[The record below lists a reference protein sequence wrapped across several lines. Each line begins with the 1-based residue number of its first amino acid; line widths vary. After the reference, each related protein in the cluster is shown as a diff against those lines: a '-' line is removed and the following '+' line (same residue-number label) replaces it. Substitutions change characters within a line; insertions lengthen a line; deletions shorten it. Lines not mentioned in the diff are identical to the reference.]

1 MFQFS
6 ALALISEW
14 QAFNLPGCPIRIRAD
29 HFPFANPRTFSQL
42 TASFIAARSQGILRS
57 PFVTSLVV
65 NHIYWLSP
73 ADTFVLLYEKVVPNF
88 LQTIFS
94 DLFLPLSFLSQYFNE
109 LAVVSQTGCKGKD
122 FFWTSKFFCK
132 IFQKKSHLFHF
143 FGKNQPKNNP

>member
-29 HFPFANPRTFSQL
+29 QVLFADPRTFSQL

-65 NHIYWLSP
+65 NHIL
-73 ADTFVLLYEKVVPNF
+73 VLTTQICF
-88 LQTIFS
+88 LFA
-94 DLFLPLSFLSQYFNE
+94 LM
-109 LAVVSQTGCKGKD
+109 
-122 FFWTSKFFCK
+122 
-132 IFQKKSHLFHF
+132 KS
-143 FGKNQPKNNP
+143 

>member
-29 HFPFANPRTFSQL
+29 QILFADPRTFSQL

-65 NHIYWLSP
+65 NHTYAISY
-73 ADTFVLLYEKVVPNF
+73 ADTY
-88 LQTIFS
+88 
-94 DLFLPLSFLSQYFNE
+94 
-109 LAVVSQTGCKGKD
+109 
-122 FFWTSKFFCK
+122 FFCSM
-132 IFQKKSHLFHF
+132 KK
-143 FGKNQPKNNP
+143 

>member
-29 HFPFANPRTFSQL
+29 QILFADPRTFSQL
-42 TASFIAARSQGILRS
+42 TASFVAARSQGILRS

-65 NHIYWLSP
+65 NHIYWLSS
-73 ADTFVLLYEKVVPNF
+73 ADTFCFLLYEKVVPNF

-94 DLFLPLSFLSQYFNE
+94 DFLPLSFLSQYFNE
-109 LAVVSQTGCKGKD
+109 LPLFLKRVAKVRT
-122 FFWTSKFFCK
+122 FFEVPNFSAK
-132 IFQKKSHLFHF
+132 IFKKSCFLSKIPLKLSF
-143 FGKNQPKNNP
+143 PAP